1 MFHKSFILPFV
12 FLTTTAFTQTVS
24 AEILIVRKETSVP
37 DAVKSPSVPSVAP
50 ANFAASSTV
59 PDAAKSTSVPSI
71 APANYVSSSSAP
83 KLVSASVATSIND
96 PANKSTLTTTTQK
109 QLMGSVATQEFK
121 APNYATSVSPVN
133 SNTFN
138 KNIPQYSSSI
148 KLRNPPPYVGCFY
161 TSSRKYGVP
170 VDLLMAIAQTESS
183 FRHDIKG
190 QLGWGADHGLMQ
202 INDWWVPRLR
212 KKFNIT
218 LTDLYNPCTNIE
230 VASWILAHNFVQFG
244 YSWRAVGAY
253 NAVTEYKRVR
263 YINKVSANLKKLH
276 AGQL

>member
-12 FLTTTAFTQTVS
+12 VLTTTAFTQTVS
-24 AEILIVRKETSVP
+24 AEISIVRREVP
-37 DAVKSPSVPSVAP
+37 
-50 ANFAASSTV
+50 V
-59 PDAAKSTSVPSI
+59 PDAATPPPQSSVTTTALSTSDKAPVVQTASFTPS
-71 APANYVSSSSAP
+71 ATNTASQSSLP
-83 KLVSASVATSIND
+83 TS
-96 PANKSTLTTTTQK
+96 TQK
-109 QLMGSVATQEFK
+109 QLTASVKTQDFK
-121 APNYATSVSPVN
+121 APVYATTVSPVN
-133 SNTFN
+133 VNTFN
-138 KNIPQYSSSI
+138 KNIPQYTSSI
-148 KLRNPPPYVGCFY
+148 RLRNPPSYVGCFY

-202 INDWWVPRLR
+202 INDWWIPRLR

-253 NAVTEYKRVR
+253 NAVTESKRVI
-263 YINKVSANLKKLH
+263 YINKVSKNLQKLH

>member
-12 FLTTTAFTQTVS
+12 VLTTTAFTQTVS

-37 DAVKSPSVPSVAP
+37 VAAKTSPEPKVTP
-50 ANFAASSTV
+50 ANFVAPNNVPTV
-59 PDAAKSTSVPSI
+59 MPTSL
-71 APANYVSSSSAP
+71 SA
-83 KLVSASVATSIND
+83 SIND
-96 PANKSTLTTTTQK
+96 PANKSTLSITTQK
-109 QLMGSVATQEFK
+109 HPVGSVSKQEFK
-121 APNYATSVSPVN
+121 APAYATSVSPVN
-133 SNTFN
+133 VNTFN
-138 KNIPQYSSSI
+138 KNIPQYSNSI
-148 KLRNPPPYVGCFY
+148 VLRNPPPYVGCFY

-170 VDLLMAIAQTESS
+170 VDILMAIAQTESS

-202 INDWWVPRLR
+202 INDWWIPRLR
-212 KKFNIT
+212 KQFNIT

-230 VASWILAHNFVQFG
+230 VASWILAHNFVQYG